1 MIFALETTIQI
12 SKNTRNWSDIQV
24 SSPNNTY
31 ILNIDNTA
39 TFLYY
44 AINVELHKQ
53 DDTFSLHYGIGKPP
67 QFTLNLSEISE
78 V

>member
-1 MIFALETTIQI
+1 L
-12 SKNTRNWSDIQV
+12 

-31 ILNIDNTA
+31 ILNIANTA
-39 TFLYY
+39 TFPYY

-67 QFTLNLSEISE
+67 DFSLSLSEISE
-78 V
+78 I